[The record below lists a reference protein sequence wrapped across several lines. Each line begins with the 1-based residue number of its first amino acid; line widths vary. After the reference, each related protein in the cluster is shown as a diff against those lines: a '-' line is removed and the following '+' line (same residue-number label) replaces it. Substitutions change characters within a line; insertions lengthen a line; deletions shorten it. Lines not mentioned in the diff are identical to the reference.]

1 MTAPFRTCTT
11 CHAPVTAGEMYC
23 RQCGASAPTE
33 PSPTVSEAARYDGAD
48 ELETRRANLQRALGP
63 AFEVRQPV
71 GRGGFGEVW
80 AAFDVQLSRPVAVKV
95 LRPELSSSGEFRE
108 RFRREARAVAQLR
121 HPGIV
126 PIYHVGEADG
136 CIYFIMPLVEGITLT
151 TALRQGGGLTAS
163 EAVRI
168 LVEAA
173 SALSEAHSH
182 GIVHRDLKPENFML
196 EGPQRRVLLMD
207 FGIAKV
213 DGVAKE
219 GLTETGQVLGSP
231 EYMSPEQATGQR
243 MDARSD
249 IYSLGVVA
257 YRMLSG
263 RLPFDADSPHE
274 VLAHHVL
281 SPPLPLDA
289 HVELPGRLTSAVM
302 RCLAKS
308 PDERWQTTGDFL
320 GAISS
325 AEPPTGPMA
334 ARAVRPPVRAR
345 RGRRRVV
352 LGVALLTVLVGLGAL
367 VPWWLQRLRRQAS
380 WIVAA
385 DGVAA
390 LYREAGDSLRGVS
403 RAFVRGDT
411 TGAQYLDAHE
421 ALQGQAEARI
431 DETYGSALDDSTRW
445 PEASRHLV
453 RTAAAE
459 FAAGGL
465 DDGRFSLLPSEVA
478 GCRLEVRPSA
488 TTARDEVPQDN
499 CWWQLSGVLRLSS
512 PIEYLV
518 DFSTLESP
526 SPDAGLGLAWC
537 ARAADCRVVF
547 VWSANAVEWAS
558 HLPQT
563 GRLVLQTGRPLTLAV
578 GRHRLRMRDE
588 DGVVTVWLDGQRVL
602 EREASREAAYLE
614 RPGSVHVVVQNM
626 AIEFSGTDPVGVV
639 GGRRPGIE

>member
-1 MTAPFRTCTT
+1 
-11 CHAPVTAGEMYC
+11 MYC
-23 RQCGASAPTE
+23 RRCGASAPTE
-33 PSPTVSEAARYDGAD
+33 IGQTVSEPARVEGA
-48 ELETRRANLQRALGP
+48 EGLEARRANLQRALGP

-80 AAFDVQLSRPVAVKV
+80 SVFDTQLSRTVAVKV

-136 CIYFIMPLVEGITLT
+136 FVYFIMPLVEGITLT
-151 TALRQGGGLTAS
+151 AALRQDGGLTVS

-173 SALSEAHSH
+173 GALSEAHIH

-196 EGPQRRVLLMD
+196 EGPERRVLLMD

-213 DGVAKE
+213 DGTAKE

-231 EYMSPEQATGQR
+231 EYMSPEQATGRR

-257 YRMLSG
+257 YRMLAG
-263 RLPFDADSPHE
+263 RLPFDAETPQE
-274 VLAHHVL
+274 VAAHHVL
-281 SPPLPLDA
+281 SPPVPLDVF
-289 HVELPGRLTSAVM
+289 VELPGRLTSAVM

-320 GAISS
+320 AAISS

-334 ARAVRPPVRAR
+334 TRVERLPARVPRA
-345 RGRRRVV
+345 GRRRVLRGSGLV
-352 LGVALLTVLVGLGAL
+352 LLPLLVGLGAL
-367 VPWWLQRLRRQAS
+367 VPWWRQRLRRHEG
-380 WIVAA
+380 WAA
-385 DGVAA
+385 AAHGVAA
-390 LYREAGDSLRGVS
+390 LYGEAGDSLRGVA
-403 RAFVRGDT
+403 RAFVRGDS

-421 ALQGQAEARI
+421 ALQSQAEARV
-431 DETYGSALDDSTRW
+431 DSAFGPALDDSAQW
-445 PEASRHLV
+445 PEASRRLV
-453 RTAAAE
+453 QAAAVQL
-459 FAAGGL
+459 AASGL
-465 DDGRFSLLPSEVA
+465 DDRRFSLLPSEVP
-478 GCRLEVRPSA
+478 GCRLDVQPAA

-499 CWWQLSGVLRLSS
+499 CWWPLSGAPRLVS
-512 PIEYLV
+512 PIEYV
-518 DFSTLESP
+518 IDFRASEP
-526 SPDAGLGLAWC
+526 PRPDAGLGLAWC

-563 GRLVLQTGRPLTLAV
+563 GRRVVQTGRPITLAV

-588 DGVVTVWLDGQRVL
+588 DGVVTVWLDGQQVL
-602 EREASREAAYLE
+602 QREASREAAYLE

-626 AIEFSGTDPVGVV
+626 AIEFPGPDPVGVV
-639 GGRRPGIE
+639 GGRRSGIE